1 MAALTT
7 PTVRVS
13 YPQVFEPRAF
23 QGGTPQYSIVMMF
36 DKSNEAHKRFLQQL
50 KAECEKVLVEAWPD
64 PATRPRIPVF
74 GHDKSPMKDAD
85 KNCNQQGIPLAEKNP
100 EYAGHVIVRAAS
112 MDPVVMVDGAVR
124 PLTDKNSIQ
133 GGYWCN
139 VSINPYARKRKDN
152 PGISIGL
159 NGVQLV
165 RSDATFGGGRPAVSD
180 MFGVTEADDPAN
192 YNDAAPVAADD
203 WL

>member
-1 MAALTT
+1 MASMTT
-7 PTVRVS
+7 PPVRVS

-36 DKSNEAHKRFLQQL
+36 DKSNEVHRQFLGQL
-50 KAECEKVLVEAWPD
+50 KAACEAVLIEAWPD
-64 PATRPRIPVF
+64 VATRPRIPVF

-85 KNCNQQGIPLAEKNP
+85 KNCNQQGIPLSEKNT

-112 MDPVVMVDGAVR
+112 MDPVVLVDGAVR
-124 PLTDKNSIQ
+124 PLTDKNAVQ
-133 GGYWCN
+133 GGYWCH
-139 VSINPYARKRKDN
+139 VSLNPYARKRKDN
-152 PGISIGL
+152 PGVSIGL

-165 RSDATFGGGRPAVSD
+165 RTDSTFGGGRPAVSD
-180 MFGVTEADDPAN
+180 MFGVTEAENPDN
-192 YNDAAPVAADD
+192 YAAAPASADD